1 MRTFGIIIF
10 LLGTTLFTCGQN
22 RIPMLGE
29 TAPNFKSQTT
39 NGELEFPGDFGAS
52 WKILFSHPGDFT
64 PVCTSEIMHL
74 SKMQDE
80 FAVLGV
86 KIAVISTDDL
96 STHYQWKQSME
107 NDLVEIT
114 GSGKIE
120 FPIIADVNGEISEK
134 YGMLQHTEGQIK
146 DARGVFIIDPSN
158 EIRSVN
164 FYPLDV
170 GRNMEEIKRVVA
182 ALQTS
187 EKEEVLMPV
196 NWKEGEDVLMKRQP
210 YTEAELKANPALANK
225 YYRVGI
231 NLWYKKGQ

>member
-1 MRTFGIIIF
+1 MILMLGISLCAF
-10 LLGTTLFTCGQN
+10 AQN

-29 TAPNFKSQTT
+29 SAPMFKSQTT
-39 NGELEFPGDFGAS
+39 NGELVFPGDFGAS
-52 WKILFSHPGDFT
+52 WKILFSHPCDFT

-74 SKMQDE
+74 AKMQDE
-80 FAVLGV
+80 FATLGV
-86 KIAVISTDDL
+86 QIAVISTDDL
-96 STHYQWKQSME
+96 STHFQWKQAME
-107 NDLVEIT
+107 NDLVETT
-114 GSGKIE
+114 GSGKID

-134 YGMLQHTEGQIK
+134 YGMLQNTDGPVK

-187 EKEEVLMPV
+187 EKEEVLTPV
-196 NWKEGEDVLMKRQP
+196 NWTEGDDVLLRKQP
-210 YTEAELKANPALANK
+210 YTEEELKADPALANK
-225 YYRVGI
+225 YYRVGL
-231 NLWYKKGQ
+231 NLWYKKGK